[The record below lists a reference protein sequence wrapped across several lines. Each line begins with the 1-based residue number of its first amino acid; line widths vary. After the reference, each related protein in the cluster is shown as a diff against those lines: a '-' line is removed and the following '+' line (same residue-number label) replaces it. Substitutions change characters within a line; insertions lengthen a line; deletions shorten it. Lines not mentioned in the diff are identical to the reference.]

1 MADSL
6 YRATH
11 CLEGAARLIDLEMG
25 NDHSPCA
32 MGSAWSIRLTVSQ
45 LQPAYDRAF
54 VPRTELCEVFSKH
67 MQSILG
73 KNADATKGNE
83 MLHLIQEQR
92 LAGTIDRAVPG
103 SRLHKDRALA
113 WLRKNYPVDEEKAI
127 LDRLDRED
135 EAAAQPQA
143 RREGQ
148 TSVYGD
154 SVFDRM
160 RKENTAKRERREAE
174 EKARREAKAKE
185 IPISG
190 TRAVAERPRPSLVW
204 AQKHT
209 KAFEEQRLQEVP
221 QMSFLQ
227 RVGPITLM
235 TVTIVSLCVLFA
247 QNYKPPSRAARL
259 LSDIPTAAATVGG
272 LIAINVIV
280 WLAWKVPP
288 LWRPLTNY
296 FLLSPVYPYAASIL
310 GNNFSHQV
318 ARHLG
323 INMVALWFM
332 GTSLHEDIGRG
343 PFLAVYIAC
352 GVAAWELWL
361 ARRNFLSKKLGLKTP
376 KIDHVSH
383 LAGYGSGIVAAQF
396 LHRPAMRKQ
405 RKAEPKMEPVDG
417 SPLRSSRTV

>member
-1 MADSL
+1 MSVA
-6 YRATH
+6 
-11 CLEGAARLIDLEMG
+11 C
-25 NDHSPCA
+25 P
-32 MGSAWSIRLTVSQ
+32 GSWRTLCTVLRTVSKEQPGSSISKWAMIIRRAQWAPLGPSVSPSPSFSQRTIVHLCLGQSCAKFSASICSKHRYRPFSSGSQ
-45 LQPAYDRAF
+45 LSNAALKPSEPNRIL
-54 VPRTELCEVFSKH
+54 PKNKVFSA
-67 MQSILG
+67 QTIRSILG
-73 KNADATKGNE
+73 KNVDATKGNE

-127 LDRLDRED
+127 LNRLDRED

-332 GTSLHEDIGRG
+332 GTS
-343 PFLAVYIAC
+343 C
-352 GVAAWELWL
+352 
-361 ARRNFLSKKLGLKTP
+361 K
-376 KIDHVSH
+376 
-383 LAGYGSGIVAAQF
+383 
-396 LHRPAMRKQ
+396 
-405 RKAEPKMEPVDG
+405 
-417 SPLRSSRTV
+417 

>member
-1 MADSL
+1 PFSS
-6 YRATH
+6 
-11 CLEGAARLIDLEMG
+11 G
-25 NDHSPCA
+25 
-32 MGSAWSIRLTVSQ
+32 SQ
-45 LQPAYDRAF
+45 LSNAASKPSEPNRILPKNKAF
-54 VPRTELCEVFSKH
+54 SAEMIR
-67 MQSILG
+67 SILG
-73 KNADATKGNE
+73 KNADASKGNE

-92 LAGTIDRAVPG
+92 LAGTIDGAVPG

-113 WLRKNYPVDEEKAI
+113 WLRKNYPVNEEKAI

-160 RKENTAKRERREAE
+160 RKENIAKRERREAE

-204 AQKHT
+204 AQKHA

-227 RVGPITLM
+227 RVGPITRM
-235 TVTIVSLCVLFA
+235 TVTIVYLCVLFA

-296 FLLSPVYPYAASIL
+296 FLISPVYPYAASIL

-332 GTSLHEDIGRG
+332 GTS
-343 PFLAVYIAC
+343 C
-352 GVAAWELWL
+352 
-361 ARRNFLSKKLGLKTP
+361 K
-376 KIDHVSH
+376 
-383 LAGYGSGIVAAQF
+383 
-396 LHRPAMRKQ
+396 
-405 RKAEPKMEPVDG
+405 
-417 SPLRSSRTV
+417 